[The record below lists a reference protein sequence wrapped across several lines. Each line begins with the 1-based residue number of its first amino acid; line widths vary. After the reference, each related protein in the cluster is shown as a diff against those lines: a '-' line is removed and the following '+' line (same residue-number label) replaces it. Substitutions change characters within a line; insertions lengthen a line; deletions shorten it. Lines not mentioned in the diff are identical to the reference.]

1 MMDKVAT
8 RYYHLKDKMDEAYIR
23 YSRNPSPRLNEEY
36 KHALTE
42 FQDFCVWVAASL
54 VGDES
59 YSSAEQNLDNTYII

>member
-8 RYYHLKDKMDEAYIR
+8 RYYELRDKMEEAYIR

-36 KHALTE
+36 KHTLTE

-54 VGDES
+54 VGDGH
-59 YSSAEQNLDNTYII
+59 YSTDSAELDDAIII